1 MSVLAKQQKVNEQI
15 MEESKI
21 VPRQIVAIAE
31 AKVDEINSFDTVI
44 MIDLNEIREKLEL
57 VRSKFA

>member
-21 VPRQIVAIAE
+21 VPRQIVALAE
-31 AKVDEINSFDTVI
+31 AKVDEINAFDTVI
-44 MIDLNEIREKLEL
+44 MIDLNEI
-57 VRSKFA
+57 